1 MAVVSILFLEILE
14 KFMLSYSYEYSL
26 NSTEYQHIMELP
38 VEYLSIK
45 DIYSADVSISVDT
58 SDYIIFKVTLQF
70 NMTEK
75 RGKEKHS
82 PLHVLEMHLFHC

>member
-1 MAVVSILFLEILE
+1 MAVVSILFLEILD

-45 DIYSADVSISVDT
+45 DIY
-58 SDYIIFKVTLQF
+58 
-70 NMTEK
+70 
-75 RGKEKHS
+75 
-82 PLHVLEMHLFHC
+82 